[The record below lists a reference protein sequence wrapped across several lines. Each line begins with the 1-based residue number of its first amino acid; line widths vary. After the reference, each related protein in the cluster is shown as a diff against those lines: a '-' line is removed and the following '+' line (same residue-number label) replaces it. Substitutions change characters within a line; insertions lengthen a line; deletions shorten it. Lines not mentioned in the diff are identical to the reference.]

1 MKILVLMPGK
11 TPEER
16 EIPEGLKAMQE
27 VVGGRIQALYPFDEP
42 VALICHEE
50 GKLLGLPQNRALR
63 DAETGAVYDVVCGTC
78 FLCGAPPD
86 RDSFTGLTP
95 EQLSR
100 YKEYYR
106 VPELFLETDSGLFI
120 LKGV

>member
-16 EIPEGLKAMQE
+16 EIPKGLAAMQK
-27 VVGGRIQALYPFDEP
+27 VVWGRIQALYPFDEP

-63 DAETGAVYDVVCGTC
+63 DT
-78 FLCGAPPD
+78 
-86 RDSFTGLTP
+86 
-95 EQLSR
+95 
-100 YKEYYR
+100 
-106 VPELFLETDSGLFI
+106 
-120 LKGV
+120 